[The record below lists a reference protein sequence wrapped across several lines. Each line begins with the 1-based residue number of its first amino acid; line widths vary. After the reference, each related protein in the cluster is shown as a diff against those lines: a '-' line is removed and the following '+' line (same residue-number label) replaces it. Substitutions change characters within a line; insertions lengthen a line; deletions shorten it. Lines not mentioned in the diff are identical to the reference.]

1 MTEQNN
7 HIGLIEATE
16 KFMVVSGQSVQ
27 EYTPAL
33 EDERYAML
41 REEIREYDTAFAD
54 GDEVEELD
62 ALLDIIVVAYGN
74 AVAKFGLEKTRAA
87 AAEVARSNDD
97 KINGKHGPIVWKGEP
112 LVSKIG
118 KPEGWVGPRIAEIL
132 EGKDLT

>member
-7 HIGLIEATE
+7 PIGLIEATE
-16 KFMVVSGQSVQ
+16 KFMVVSGQSEQ
-27 EYTPAL
+27 EYTEELDA
-33 EDERYAML
+33 ERLDML
-41 REEIREYDTAFAD
+41 SEEIREYWNAVAED
-54 GDEVEELD
+54 DEVEELD

-74 AVAKFGLEKTRAA
+74 AVAKFGLEMTRAA